1 VAKATVGSAGVLH
14 PAQES
19 PWAAM
24 NIKGG
29 GKKNESKSRKEY
41 HKSQVHTKP
50 LKENVNLSGKGAG
63 RGR

>member
-1 VAKATVGSAGVLH
+1 VKGTVGSAGVLH

-29 GKKNESKSRKEY
+29 GKRNESRSKKEY
-41 HKSQVHTKP
+41 HKNHVHTRP
-50 LKENVNLSGKGAG
+50 LKESVNLSGKGAG